1 MEGISLN
8 KNRIFDGFH
17 GFMALTPPPASPQV
31 SAAAT
36 RSSRSPA
43 SGPVTSAETS
53 ASCVTMDGGRCVL
66 IGDWNVQALA
76 VKGEVGRRRKSLS
89 AAQAATAWD
98 LSGMGLLDAVGAQL
112 LWTQWKQK
120 IPSGTQLTSG
130 QQALFDI
137 LAEHPLEKVPPA
149 PPRDWLAWVLA
160 IGTGLFVIAEHS
172 RKLLLLL
179 GGFVLDFAKLLR
191 HPLRGPWREISAQ
204 VYRVGTQALGIT
216 ALVGFLVGVVLSYL
230 SAEQLEVFGAG
241 QFIVNLL
248 GIATVRELG
257 PVLAAILVAGR
268 SGSSITAQIGVMRV
282 TQELDAMEVM
292 GISHGQRLILP
303 RVIALAIAMPLLVLW
318 TDAIALFGGMLAAKW
333 QLGLSIQW
341 FFGELPDVVGLTNY
355 KISLVKGVT
364 FGVWIALI
372 ACHFGLR
379 IEPNTESLG
388 RGTTDSVVTAIT
400 GVILIDALY
409 AVLFYQMDI

>member
-1 MEGISLN
+1 
-8 KNRIFDGFH
+8 
-17 GFMALTPPPASPQV
+17 MALTPPPASPQV
-31 SAAAT
+31 PPPAT
-36 RSSRSPA
+36 RTSISPA
-43 SGPVTSAETS
+43 KQAATS
-53 ASCVTMDGGRCVL
+53 ASGVAMDGGRCVL
-66 IGDWNVQALA
+66 TGDWNVQAFA
-76 VKGEVGRRRKSLS
+76 VKGEVNRRRKSLS

-98 LSGMGLLDAVGAQL
+98 LSGIGLLDAVGAQL
-112 LWTQWKQK
+112 LWAQWKQK
-120 IPSGTQLTSG
+120 IPAGTQLTPG

-149 PPRDWLAWVLA
+149 PPRDWLAWLLA
-160 IGTGLFVIAEHS
+160 IGTGLFVIGEHG
-172 RKLLLLL
+172 RTLLLLL
-179 GGFVLDFAKLLR
+179 GGFILDFARLLR

-216 ALVGFLVGVVLSYL
+216 ALVGFLIGVVLSYL
-230 SAEQLEVFGAG
+230 SAQQLAVFGAG
-241 QFIVNLL
+241 QFIVKLL

-282 TQELDAMEVM
+282 TQELDAMQVM
-292 GISHGQRLILP
+292 GISQGQRLILP

-318 TDAIALFGGMLAAKW
+318 TDAIALLGGMLAANW
-333 QLGLSIQW
+333 QLGLSMQW
-341 FFGELPDVVGLTNY
+341 FFSELPDAVGLTNY
-355 KISLVKGVT
+355 KISLIKGVT
-364 FGVWIALI
+364 FGAWIAMI

-388 RGTTDSVVTAIT
+388 RGTTASVVTAIT

-409 AVLFYQMDI
+409 AILFNEMGI